1 VKKLS
6 TYLFLI
12 IFSFSTISYA
22 GTSVTDYSLLIEED
36 GDAVMFVYRYSD
48 KEDVGEIIQYGGYKW
63 FNDTYSNPPDETI
76 TFVQPGHFGVD
87 GDMNSWM
94 IERFQ
99 VDSFNYNLRYEKNDQ
114 ILSFNT
120 PRVIQNISGYI
131 TRKESF
137 SLSTLSNTTWYAG
150 TFLAVKSIDDLKLS
164 AKQNS
169 RTFCKILSDPIVIN
183 KKNRELKTSDLVRL
197 MSKNGLKCD
206 NNFSLI

>member
-1 VKKLS
+1 
-6 TYLFLI
+6 
-12 IFSFSTISYA
+12 
-22 GTSVTDYSLLIEED
+22 
-36 GDAVMFVYRYSD
+36 
-48 KEDVGEIIQYGGYKW
+48 
-63 FNDTYSNPPDETI
+63 
-76 TFVQPGHFGVD
+76 
-87 GDMNSWM
+87 M

-99 VDSFNYNLRYEKNDQ
+99 VDSFNYNFRHEKNDQ

-120 PRVIQNISGYI
+120 PNVIQNISGYI

-137 SLSTLSNTTWYAG
+137 SLSTLSNPTWYAG
-150 TFLAVKSIDDLKLS
+150 TFLPVKSIDDLKLL

-169 RTFCKILSDPIVIN
+169 MTFCKILSDPIVIN